1 MSALRLKY
9 ESIRNEVTEM
19 FNRIFGGSD
28 AEQLQFLEIRS
39 IITIVVMVIAI
50 IASFFN
56 SEALALI
63 AVVMLFIWGWNVT
76 KNWFGITTMGALF
89 SGNVAIGVIIFMFY
103 LIVAYLVGIV
113 FAFLGVGR
121 WIYLKMKYRN

>member
-1 MSALRLKY
+1 
-9 ESIRNEVTEM
+9 M

-28 AEQLQFLEIRS
+28 AEQLQFLEVRS

-50 IASFFN
+50 FASFFN

-63 AVVMLFIWGWNVT
+63 AVVMLFIWGWNVI
-76 KNWFGITTMGALF
+76 KNWFGITTMGAIF

-121 WIYLKMKYRN
+121 WIYLKLKYRN

>member
-1 MSALRLKY
+1 MYNSQNHAKER
-9 ESIRNEVTEM
+9 EVTQL

-39 IITIVVMVIAI
+39 IITIVTMVIAI
-50 IASFFN
+50 VASFFA
-56 SEALALI
+56 SEALGLI
-63 AVVMLFIWGWNVT
+63 AVVMLFIWGWNVI
-76 KNWFGITTMGALF
+76 KNWFGITTLGAIF
-89 SGNVAIGVIIFMFY
+89 SGNVVIGVVIFMFY

-121 WIYLKMKYRN
+121 WIYLKLKYRN